1 MDQFKFHTDRLR
13 ASGLRPTK
21 QRLAICKILFNRK
34 ETFHFTIDQLKKII
48 EKNGKKKISL
58 ATLYN
63 TVHAFEKK
71 GYLKEISLKGN
82 QTFFDTNI
90 KSHHH
95 FYDEETTELTDIKN
109 ENISINNL
117 PKIPNGKKIK
127 DIEITIKVASASN
140 YQKQKNN

>member
-1 MDQFKFHTDRLR
+1 MDRFKFHIDRLR

-95 FYDEETTELTDIKN
+95 FYDEETAELTDIKN

-127 DIEITIKVASASN
+127 DVEVVIRVASN
-140 YQKQKNN
+140 NQTQKNY

>member
-1 MDQFKFHTDRLR
+1 MDQFKFHLNRLR

-34 ETFHFTIDQLKKII
+34 ETFHFTIEQLKKITD
-48 EKNGKKKISL
+48 KNMKKKISL

-63 TVHAFEKK
+63 TIHAFEKK

-82 QTFFDTNI
+82 KTFFDTNT
-90 KSHHH
+90 KNHHH
-95 FYDEETTELTDIKN
+95 IYDEDTSRLTDIEK
-109 ENISINNL
+109 ENIYVSNL

-127 DIEITIKVASASN
+127 DIEITIKIAN
-140 YQKQKNN
+140 NNQKHKSI

>member
-1 MDQFKFHTDRLR
+1 MDQFKFHTERLR

-21 QRLAICKILFNRK
+21 QRLAICKMLFDRK
-34 ETFHFTIDQLKKII
+34 ETFHFTIDKLKKIT
-48 EKNGKKKISL
+48 EKDRKKKISL

-82 QTFFDTNI
+82 QTYFDTNT

-95 FYDEETTELTDIKN
+95 FFDEDTSQLIDIKD

-117 PKIPNGKKIK
+117 PRTPYGKKIK
-127 DIEITIKVASASN
+127 KVEITIRVASN
-140 YQKQKNN
+140 NQKQKNN